1 MGVSI
6 SKGNSKMGSISSV
19 SLPAIITCIKCDCAK
34 KCYAEKIARLRPS
47 VRKAYQNNLQILLD
61 EPAQYWR
68 EVEAAV
74 MISRF
79 FRFHV
84 SGDIVN
90 AEYFDH
96 MVEIAERNPHCQILC
111 FTKRFEFV
119 NAHIE
124 RDGELPTNLHMIFSG
139 WPGLQMQNPHQLPE
153 AHVRFKDGGTTARL
167 DAIPCGGNCTECAI
181 TNGGCWNLKR
191 GEQVVF
197 NEH

>member
-1 MGVSI
+1 MKVSI
-6 SKGNSKMGSISSV
+6 SKGNGKMGNISSV
-19 SLPAIITCIKCDCAK
+19 SLPSRITCRACNCTI
-34 KCYAEKIARLRPS
+34 KCYAAKLERLRPT
-47 VRKAYQNNLQILLD
+47 VRNAYANNLQILSEQPD
-61 EPAQYWR
+61 QYWR

-74 MISRF
+74 MTSRF

-90 AEYFDH
+90 AEYFER
-96 MVEIAERNPHCQILC
+96 MVEIADRNQHCQILC

-167 DAIPCGGNCTECAI
+167 DAIPCGGNCTECA
-181 TNGGCWNLKR
+181 TTDAGCWTLQK
-191 GEQVVF
+191 GQQVVF